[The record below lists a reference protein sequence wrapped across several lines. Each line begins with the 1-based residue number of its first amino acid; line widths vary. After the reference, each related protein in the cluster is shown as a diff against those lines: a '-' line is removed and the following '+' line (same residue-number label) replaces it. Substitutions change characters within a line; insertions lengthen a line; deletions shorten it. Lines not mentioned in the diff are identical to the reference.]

1 MRLKHLIEQRVNDIM
16 QHKRLC
22 KLLSLDDVIEYKKGS
37 ENKVAD
43 VLTRRGV
50 KEEILA
56 MSELMP

>member
-16 QHKRLC
+16 QHKRC
-22 KLLSLDDVIEYKKGS
+22 KLLSLDYVIEYKKGS

-50 KEEILA
+50 KEKILA